1 MRKLKKPTLASEANE
16 ILREEVKK
24 LRKQLRE
31 EVVEL
36 ERVSGELNALQ
47 ALRAG
52 GEMYTSFAVH
62 NQIGLLTCIYYLA
75 RMVPKTAKG
84 RLAKAA
90 VRARLAGLGIK
101 KTPRQLGKG
110 RRKA

>member
-1 MRKLKKPTLASEANE
+1 MRKLKKPTIASEAND
-16 ILREEVKK
+16 ILRQENKK
-24 LRKQLRE
+24 LRKQLKE
-31 EVVEL
+31 EVAEL
-36 ERVSGELNALQ
+36 ERVSGELNSLQ

-62 NQIGLLTCIYYLA
+62 NQIHLLTCICYLA

-90 VRARLAGLGIK
+90 VRARLSTLGIK
-101 KTPRQLGKG
+101 KMPRQLGRG
-110 RRKA
+110 SRKA